1 MRLATRMKLTYGT
14 VFIVPLILMFVT
26 FWGMGQIEMRALR
39 QKFDMEEASVEM
51 LVNPYK
57 MLDKISSSI
66 VDELRNTAE
75 NSPEKLMDTAY
86 LEQMNQRLEAY
97 SSFLVLRRGG
107 EVYYSGG
114 PGDTGLELSN
124 LELFTVDSGFVS
136 GEEPYHLKQIDFG
149 FSDGSEGVVQILTPV
164 ESVVHQVENMIVK
177 AFVLALIILVA
188 VSGTAFFGLY
198 QSIVQPLE
206 KLKRA
211 AVNIKEGNLDFNVIT
226 DTEDEIGEVCTAFEE
241 MRIKLKAQI
250 DLSMQY
256 EKDNKELISNISHD
270 LKTPITAIKG
280 YVEGIRD
287 DVADTP
293 EKMDKYIRTIYNKAT
308 DMDKLIDEPIDFIS
322 GQIEEFER
330 RRVEA
335 KKAMICEI
343 YTGIMAEH
351 GTVMEYLPLDRIY
364 DSRWENSTTT
374 QKAIT
379 EAITAH
385 VEHVEKDLDT
395 IRAMESEFEDKGL
408 AKYKATLELSD
419 AITAMNQYQKQKEE
433 ILRRQAEEEQRK
445 AALVHE
451 EPAAPEVVPEVVPE
465 EEKEVRSAP
474 ASAGTVRYEV
484 VADPFQ
490 IAQLEAAM
498 REYGIKFRRV

>member
-1 MRLATRMKLTYGT
+1 MQEINLLVEQKNGSIETNSEEIKAALAAK
-14 VFIVPLILMFVT
+14 
-26 FWGMGQIEMRALR
+26 
-39 QKFDMEEASVEM
+39 MEE
-51 LVNPYK
+51 YK
-57 MLDKISSSI
+57 GM
-66 VDELRNTAE
+66 VFTAE
-75 NSPEKLMDTAY
+75 SQPEAKRTVASLRKLKKAMSD
-86 LEQMNQRLEAY
+86 
-97 SSFLVLRRGG
+97 RRI
-107 EVYYSGG
+107 EIKKK
-114 PGDTGLELSN
+114 
-124 LELFTVDSGFVS
+124 FM
-136 GEEPYHLKQIDFG
+136 EPYTNF
-149 FSDGSEGVVQILTPV
+149 EA
-164 ESVVHQVENMIVK
+164 QV
-177 AFVLALIILVA
+177 
-188 VSGTAFFGLY
+188 
-198 QSIVQPLE
+198 
-206 KLKRA
+206 
-211 AVNIKEGNLDFNVIT
+211 
-226 DTEDEIGEVCTAFEE
+226 
-241 MRIKLKAQI
+241 
-250 DLSMQY
+250 
-256 EKDNKELISNISHD
+256 KEL
-270 LKTPITAIKG
+270 
-280 YVEGIRD
+280 
-287 DVADTP
+287 
-293 EKMDKYIRTIYNKAT
+293 
-308 DMDKLIDEPIDFIS
+308 DKLIDEPIDFIS

-445 AALVHE
+445 AEEEARRAAEEEQRKAALVHE

-465 EEKEVRSAP
+465 EEKEVRSATAP
-474 ASAGTVRYEV
+474 EGTVRYEV

-498 REYGIKFRRV
+498 REYGIEFRRV

>member
-1 MRLATRMKLTYGT
+1 MQEINLLVEQKDGSIETNFEEIKVALAAGLEEYKGM
-14 VFIVPLILMFVT
+14 VF
-26 FWGMGQIEMRALR
+26 
-39 QKFDMEEASVEM
+39 
-51 LVNPYK
+51 
-57 MLDKISSSI
+57 
-66 VDELRNTAE
+66 TAE
-75 NSPEKLMDTAY
+75 SQPEAKRTVA
-86 LEQMNQRLEAY
+86 
-97 SSFLVLRRGG
+97 SLR
-107 EVYYSGG
+107 
-114 PGDTGLELSN
+114 
-124 LELFTVDSGFVS
+124 
-136 GEEPYHLKQIDFG
+136 
-149 FSDGSEGVVQILTPV
+149 
-164 ESVVHQVENMIVK
+164 
-177 AFVLALIILVA
+177 
-188 VSGTAFFGLY
+188 
-198 QSIVQPLE
+198 
-206 KLKRA
+206 KLKKAMNDRRIE
-211 AVNIKEGNLDFNVIT
+211 IKKTFMVPYTN
-226 DTEDEIGEVCTAFEE
+226 FE
-241 MRIKLKAQI
+241 AQV
-250 DLSMQY
+250 
-256 EKDNKELISNISHD
+256 KEL
-270 LKTPITAIKG
+270 
-280 YVEGIRD
+280 
-287 DVADTP
+287 
-293 EKMDKYIRTIYNKAT
+293 
-308 DMDKLIDEPIDFIS
+308 DKLIDEPIDFIS

-395 IRAMESEFEDKGL
+395 IRAMESEFADKGL

-445 AALVHE
+445 AEEEARRAAEEEQRKAALVHE
-451 EPAAPEVVPEVVPE
+451 EPAAPEVVPDVALE
-465 EEKEVRSAP
+465 EEKAVRSATAP
-474 ASAGTVRYEV
+474 EGTVRYEV

>member
-1 MRLATRMKLTYGT
+1 MQEINLLVEQKDGSIETNFEEIKVALAAGLEEYKGM
-14 VFIVPLILMFVT
+14 VF
-26 FWGMGQIEMRALR
+26 
-39 QKFDMEEASVEM
+39 
-51 LVNPYK
+51 
-57 MLDKISSSI
+57 
-66 VDELRNTAE
+66 TAE
-75 NSPEKLMDTAY
+75 SQPEAKRTVA
-86 LEQMNQRLEAY
+86 
-97 SSFLVLRRGG
+97 SLR
-107 EVYYSGG
+107 
-114 PGDTGLELSN
+114 
-124 LELFTVDSGFVS
+124 
-136 GEEPYHLKQIDFG
+136 
-149 FSDGSEGVVQILTPV
+149 
-164 ESVVHQVENMIVK
+164 
-177 AFVLALIILVA
+177 
-188 VSGTAFFGLY
+188 
-198 QSIVQPLE
+198 
-206 KLKRA
+206 KLKKAMNDRRIE
-211 AVNIKEGNLDFNVIT
+211 IKKTFMAPYTN
-226 DTEDEIGEVCTAFEE
+226 FE
-241 MRIKLKAQI
+241 AQV
-250 DLSMQY
+250 
-256 EKDNKELISNISHD
+256 KEL
-270 LKTPITAIKG
+270 
-280 YVEGIRD
+280 
-287 DVADTP
+287 
-293 EKMDKYIRTIYNKAT
+293 
-308 DMDKLIDEPIDFIS
+308 DKLIDEPIDFIS

-408 AKYKATLELSD
+408 AKYRATLELSD

-445 AALVHE
+445 AEEEARRAAEEEQRKAALVHE
-451 EPAAPEVVPEVVPE
+451 EPVVPEVVPDVALE
-465 EEKEVRSAP
+465 EEKAVRSATAP
-474 ASAGTVRYEV
+474 EGTVRYEV

>member
-1 MRLATRMKLTYGT
+1 MQEINLLVEQKNGSIETNSEEIKAALAAK
-14 VFIVPLILMFVT
+14 
-26 FWGMGQIEMRALR
+26 
-39 QKFDMEEASVEM
+39 MEE
-51 LVNPYK
+51 YK
-57 MLDKISSSI
+57 GM
-66 VDELRNTAE
+66 VFTAE
-75 NSPEKLMDTAY
+75 SQPEAKRTVASLRKLKKAMSD
-86 LEQMNQRLEAY
+86 
-97 SSFLVLRRGG
+97 RRI
-107 EVYYSGG
+107 EIKKK
-114 PGDTGLELSN
+114 
-124 LELFTVDSGFVS
+124 FM
-136 GEEPYHLKQIDFG
+136 EPYTNF
-149 FSDGSEGVVQILTPV
+149 EA
-164 ESVVHQVENMIVK
+164 QV
-177 AFVLALIILVA
+177 
-188 VSGTAFFGLY
+188 
-198 QSIVQPLE
+198 
-206 KLKRA
+206 
-211 AVNIKEGNLDFNVIT
+211 
-226 DTEDEIGEVCTAFEE
+226 
-241 MRIKLKAQI
+241 
-250 DLSMQY
+250 
-256 EKDNKELISNISHD
+256 KEL
-270 LKTPITAIKG
+270 
-280 YVEGIRD
+280 
-287 DVADTP
+287 
-293 EKMDKYIRTIYNKAT
+293 
-308 DMDKLIDEPIDFIS
+308 DKLIDEPIDFIS

-419 AITAMNQYQKQKEE
+419 AIATMNQYQKQKEE

-445 AALVHE
+445 AEEEARRAAEEEQRKAALVHE
-451 EPAAPEVVPEVVPE
+451 EPVVPDVVPDVALE

-474 ASAGTVRYEV
+474 APAGTVRYEV

>member
-1 MRLATRMKLTYGT
+1 MQEINLLVEQKNGSIETNFEEIKAALAAGLEEYKGM
-14 VFIVPLILMFVT
+14 VF
-26 FWGMGQIEMRALR
+26 
-39 QKFDMEEASVEM
+39 
-51 LVNPYK
+51 
-57 MLDKISSSI
+57 
-66 VDELRNTAE
+66 TAE
-75 NSPEKLMDTAY
+75 SQPKAKKTVASLRKLKNA
-86 LEQMNQRLEAY
+86 MND
-97 SSFLVLRRGG
+97 RRI
-107 EVYYSGG
+107 EIKKK
-114 PGDTGLELSN
+114 
-124 LELFTVDSGFVS
+124 FM
-136 GEEPYHLKQIDFG
+136 EPYTNF
-149 FSDGSEGVVQILTPV
+149 EA
-164 ESVVHQVENMIVK
+164 QV
-177 AFVLALIILVA
+177 
-188 VSGTAFFGLY
+188 
-198 QSIVQPLE
+198 
-206 KLKRA
+206 
-211 AVNIKEGNLDFNVIT
+211 
-226 DTEDEIGEVCTAFEE
+226 
-241 MRIKLKAQI
+241 
-250 DLSMQY
+250 
-256 EKDNKELISNISHD
+256 KEL
-270 LKTPITAIKG
+270 
-280 YVEGIRD
+280 
-287 DVADTP
+287 
-293 EKMDKYIRTIYNKAT
+293 
-308 DMDKLIDEPIDFIS
+308 DKLIDEPIDFIS

-445 AALVHE
+445 AEEEARRAAEEEQRKATLVHE
-451 EPAAPEVVPEVVPE
+451 EPAAPEVVPDVALE
-465 EEKEVRSAP
+465 EEKEVRSATAP
-474 ASAGTVRYEV
+474 EGTVRYEV

>member
-1 MRLATRMKLTYGT
+1 MQEINLLVEQKNGSIETNSEEIKAALAAK
-14 VFIVPLILMFVT
+14 
-26 FWGMGQIEMRALR
+26 
-39 QKFDMEEASVEM
+39 MEE
-51 LVNPYK
+51 YK
-57 MLDKISSSI
+57 GM
-66 VDELRNTAE
+66 VFTAE
-75 NSPEKLMDTAY
+75 SQPEAKRTVA
-86 LEQMNQRLEAY
+86 
-97 SSFLVLRRGG
+97 SLR
-107 EVYYSGG
+107 
-114 PGDTGLELSN
+114 
-124 LELFTVDSGFVS
+124 
-136 GEEPYHLKQIDFG
+136 
-149 FSDGSEGVVQILTPV
+149 
-164 ESVVHQVENMIVK
+164 
-177 AFVLALIILVA
+177 
-188 VSGTAFFGLY
+188 
-198 QSIVQPLE
+198 
-206 KLKRA
+206 KLKKAMNDRRIE
-211 AVNIKEGNLDFNVIT
+211 IKKTFMAPYTN
-226 DTEDEIGEVCTAFEE
+226 FE
-241 MRIKLKAQI
+241 AQV
-250 DLSMQY
+250 
-256 EKDNKELISNISHD
+256 KEL
-270 LKTPITAIKG
+270 
-280 YVEGIRD
+280 
-287 DVADTP
+287 
-293 EKMDKYIRTIYNKAT
+293 
-308 DMDKLIDEPIDFIS
+308 DKLIDEPIDFIS

-445 AALVHE
+445 AEEEARRAAEEEQRKAALVHE
-451 EPAAPEVVPEVVPE
+451 EPVVPEVVPDVALE
-465 EEKEVRSAP
+465 EEKAVRSATAP
-474 ASAGTVRYEV
+474 EGTVRYEV

>member
-1 MRLATRMKLTYGT
+1 MQEINLLVEQKNGSIETNFEEIKVALAAGLEEYKGM
-14 VFIVPLILMFVT
+14 VF
-26 FWGMGQIEMRALR
+26 
-39 QKFDMEEASVEM
+39 
-51 LVNPYK
+51 
-57 MLDKISSSI
+57 
-66 VDELRNTAE
+66 TAE
-75 NSPEKLMDTAY
+75 SQPEAKRTVA
-86 LEQMNQRLEAY
+86 
-97 SSFLVLRRGG
+97 SLR
-107 EVYYSGG
+107 
-114 PGDTGLELSN
+114 
-124 LELFTVDSGFVS
+124 
-136 GEEPYHLKQIDFG
+136 
-149 FSDGSEGVVQILTPV
+149 
-164 ESVVHQVENMIVK
+164 
-177 AFVLALIILVA
+177 
-188 VSGTAFFGLY
+188 
-198 QSIVQPLE
+198 
-206 KLKRA
+206 KLKKAMNDRRIE
-211 AVNIKEGNLDFNVIT
+211 IKKTFMAPYTN
-226 DTEDEIGEVCTAFEE
+226 FE
-241 MRIKLKAQI
+241 AQV
-250 DLSMQY
+250 
-256 EKDNKELISNISHD
+256 KEL
-270 LKTPITAIKG
+270 
-280 YVEGIRD
+280 
-287 DVADTP
+287 
-293 EKMDKYIRTIYNKAT
+293 
-308 DMDKLIDEPIDFIS
+308 DKLIDEPIDFIS

-445 AALVHE
+445 AEEEARRAAEEEQRKATLVHE
-451 EPAAPEVVPEVVPE
+451 EPAAPEVVPDVALE
-465 EEKEVRSAP
+465 EEKEVRSATAP
-474 ASAGTVRYEV
+474 EGTVRYEV

>member
-1 MRLATRMKLTYGT
+1 MQEINLLVEQKDGSIETNFEEIKAALAAGLEEYKGM
-14 VFIVPLILMFVT
+14 VF
-26 FWGMGQIEMRALR
+26 
-39 QKFDMEEASVEM
+39 
-51 LVNPYK
+51 
-57 MLDKISSSI
+57 
-66 VDELRNTAE
+66 TAE
-75 NSPEKLMDTAY
+75 SQPEAKRTVA
-86 LEQMNQRLEAY
+86 
-97 SSFLVLRRGG
+97 SLR
-107 EVYYSGG
+107 
-114 PGDTGLELSN
+114 
-124 LELFTVDSGFVS
+124 
-136 GEEPYHLKQIDFG
+136 
-149 FSDGSEGVVQILTPV
+149 
-164 ESVVHQVENMIVK
+164 
-177 AFVLALIILVA
+177 
-188 VSGTAFFGLY
+188 
-198 QSIVQPLE
+198 
-206 KLKRA
+206 KLKKAMNDRRIE
-211 AVNIKEGNLDFNVIT
+211 IKKTFMMPYTN
-226 DTEDEIGEVCTAFEE
+226 FE
-241 MRIKLKAQI
+241 AQV
-250 DLSMQY
+250 
-256 EKDNKELISNISHD
+256 KEL
-270 LKTPITAIKG
+270 
-280 YVEGIRD
+280 
-287 DVADTP
+287 
-293 EKMDKYIRTIYNKAT
+293 
-308 DMDKLIDEPIDFIS
+308 DKLIDEPIDFIS

-445 AALVHE
+445 AEEEARRAAEEEQRKAALVHE

>member
-1 MRLATRMKLTYGT
+1 MQEINLLVEQKDGSIETNFEEIKVALAAGLEEYKGM
-14 VFIVPLILMFVT
+14 VF
-26 FWGMGQIEMRALR
+26 
-39 QKFDMEEASVEM
+39 
-51 LVNPYK
+51 
-57 MLDKISSSI
+57 
-66 VDELRNTAE
+66 TAE
-75 NSPEKLMDTAY
+75 SQPEAKRTVA
-86 LEQMNQRLEAY
+86 
-97 SSFLVLRRGG
+97 SLR
-107 EVYYSGG
+107 
-114 PGDTGLELSN
+114 
-124 LELFTVDSGFVS
+124 
-136 GEEPYHLKQIDFG
+136 
-149 FSDGSEGVVQILTPV
+149 
-164 ESVVHQVENMIVK
+164 
-177 AFVLALIILVA
+177 
-188 VSGTAFFGLY
+188 
-198 QSIVQPLE
+198 
-206 KLKRA
+206 KLKKVMNDRRIE
-211 AVNIKEGNLDFNVIT
+211 IKKTFMAPYTN
-226 DTEDEIGEVCTAFEE
+226 FE
-241 MRIKLKAQI
+241 AQV
-250 DLSMQY
+250 
-256 EKDNKELISNISHD
+256 KEL
-270 LKTPITAIKG
+270 
-280 YVEGIRD
+280 
-287 DVADTP
+287 
-293 EKMDKYIRTIYNKAT
+293 
-308 DMDKLIDEPIDFIS
+308 DKLIDEPIDFIS

-445 AALVHE
+445 ATLVHE
-451 EPAAPEVVPEVVPE
+451 EPAAPEVVPDVALE
-465 EEKEVRSAP
+465 EEKEVRSATAP
-474 ASAGTVRYEV
+474 EGTVRYEV

-498 REYGIKFRRV
+498 REYGIEFRRV

>member
-1 MRLATRMKLTYGT
+1 MQEINLLVEQKDGSIETNFEEIKAALAAGLEEYKGM
-14 VFIVPLILMFVT
+14 VF
-26 FWGMGQIEMRALR
+26 
-39 QKFDMEEASVEM
+39 
-51 LVNPYK
+51 
-57 MLDKISSSI
+57 
-66 VDELRNTAE
+66 TAE
-75 NSPEKLMDTAY
+75 SQPEAKRTVA
-86 LEQMNQRLEAY
+86 
-97 SSFLVLRRGG
+97 SLR
-107 EVYYSGG
+107 
-114 PGDTGLELSN
+114 
-124 LELFTVDSGFVS
+124 
-136 GEEPYHLKQIDFG
+136 
-149 FSDGSEGVVQILTPV
+149 
-164 ESVVHQVENMIVK
+164 
-177 AFVLALIILVA
+177 
-188 VSGTAFFGLY
+188 
-198 QSIVQPLE
+198 
-206 KLKRA
+206 KLKKAMNDRRIE
-211 AVNIKEGNLDFNVIT
+211 IKKTFMMPYTN
-226 DTEDEIGEVCTAFEE
+226 FE
-241 MRIKLKAQI
+241 AQV
-250 DLSMQY
+250 
-256 EKDNKELISNISHD
+256 KEL
-270 LKTPITAIKG
+270 
-280 YVEGIRD
+280 
-287 DVADTP
+287 
-293 EKMDKYIRTIYNKAT
+293 
-308 DMDKLIDEPIDFIS
+308 DKLIDEPIDFIS

-451 EPAAPEVVPEVVPE
+451 EPAAPEVVPE

>member
-1 MRLATRMKLTYGT
+1 MQEINLLVEQKDGSIETNFEEIKVALAAGLEEYKGM
-14 VFIVPLILMFVT
+14 VF
-26 FWGMGQIEMRALR
+26 
-39 QKFDMEEASVEM
+39 
-51 LVNPYK
+51 
-57 MLDKISSSI
+57 
-66 VDELRNTAE
+66 TAE
-75 NSPEKLMDTAY
+75 SQPEVKRTVA
-86 LEQMNQRLEAY
+86 
-97 SSFLVLRRGG
+97 SLR
-107 EVYYSGG
+107 
-114 PGDTGLELSN
+114 
-124 LELFTVDSGFVS
+124 
-136 GEEPYHLKQIDFG
+136 
-149 FSDGSEGVVQILTPV
+149 
-164 ESVVHQVENMIVK
+164 
-177 AFVLALIILVA
+177 
-188 VSGTAFFGLY
+188 
-198 QSIVQPLE
+198 
-206 KLKRA
+206 KLKKAMNDRRIE
-211 AVNIKEGNLDFNVIT
+211 IKKTFMAPYTN
-226 DTEDEIGEVCTAFEE
+226 FE
-241 MRIKLKAQI
+241 AQV
-250 DLSMQY
+250 
-256 EKDNKELISNISHD
+256 KEL
-270 LKTPITAIKG
+270 
-280 YVEGIRD
+280 
-287 DVADTP
+287 
-293 EKMDKYIRTIYNKAT
+293 
-308 DMDKLIDEPIDFIS
+308 DKLIDEPIDFIS

>member
-1 MRLATRMKLTYGT
+1 MQEINLLVEQKDGSIETNFEEIKVALAAGLEEYKGM
-14 VFIVPLILMFVT
+14 VF
-26 FWGMGQIEMRALR
+26 
-39 QKFDMEEASVEM
+39 
-51 LVNPYK
+51 
-57 MLDKISSSI
+57 
-66 VDELRNTAE
+66 TAE
-75 NSPEKLMDTAY
+75 SQPEAKRTVA
-86 LEQMNQRLEAY
+86 
-97 SSFLVLRRGG
+97 SLR
-107 EVYYSGG
+107 
-114 PGDTGLELSN
+114 
-124 LELFTVDSGFVS
+124 
-136 GEEPYHLKQIDFG
+136 
-149 FSDGSEGVVQILTPV
+149 
-164 ESVVHQVENMIVK
+164 
-177 AFVLALIILVA
+177 
-188 VSGTAFFGLY
+188 
-198 QSIVQPLE
+198 
-206 KLKRA
+206 KLKKAMNDRRIE
-211 AVNIKEGNLDFNVIT
+211 IKKTFMAPYTN
-226 DTEDEIGEVCTAFEE
+226 FE
-241 MRIKLKAQI
+241 AQV
-250 DLSMQY
+250 
-256 EKDNKELISNISHD
+256 KEL
-270 LKTPITAIKG
+270 
-280 YVEGIRD
+280 
-287 DVADTP
+287 
-293 EKMDKYIRTIYNKAT
+293 
-308 DMDKLIDEPIDFIS
+308 DKLIDEPIDFIS

-379 EAITAH
+379 EAITAP

-408 AKYKATLELSD
+408 AKYRATLELSD

-451 EPAAPEVVPEVVPE
+451 EPVVPEVVPDVALE
-465 EEKEVRSAP
+465 EEKAVRSATAP
-474 ASAGTVRYEV
+474 EGTVRYEV

>member
-1 MRLATRMKLTYGT
+1 MQEINLLVEQKNGSIETNFEEIKAALAAGLEEYKGM
-14 VFIVPLILMFVT
+14 VF
-26 FWGMGQIEMRALR
+26 
-39 QKFDMEEASVEM
+39 
-51 LVNPYK
+51 
-57 MLDKISSSI
+57 
-66 VDELRNTAE
+66 TAE
-75 NSPEKLMDTAY
+75 SQPEAKKTVASLRKLKKA
-86 LEQMNQRLEAY
+86 MND
-97 SSFLVLRRGG
+97 RRI
-107 EVYYSGG
+107 EI
-114 PGDTGLELSN
+114 
-124 LELFTVDSGFVS
+124 
-136 GEEPYHLKQIDFG
+136 K
-149 FSDGSEGVVQILTPV
+149 
-164 ESVVHQVENMIVK
+164 K
-177 AFVLALIILVA
+177 AFMVPY
-188 VSGTAFFGLY
+188 T
-198 QSIVQPLE
+198 
-206 KLKRA
+206 
-211 AVNIKEGNLDFNVIT
+211 N
-226 DTEDEIGEVCTAFEE
+226 FE
-241 MRIKLKAQI
+241 AQV
-250 DLSMQY
+250 
-256 EKDNKELISNISHD
+256 KEL
-270 LKTPITAIKG
+270 
-280 YVEGIRD
+280 
-287 DVADTP
+287 
-293 EKMDKYIRTIYNKAT
+293 
-308 DMDKLIDEPIDFIS
+308 DKLIDEPIDFIS

-408 AKYKATLELSD
+408 AKYRATLELSD

-445 AALVHE
+445 AEEEARRAAEEEQRKAALVHE
-451 EPAAPEVVPEVVPE
+451 EPVVPEVVPDVALE
-465 EEKEVRSAP
+465 EEKAVRSATAP
-474 ASAGTVRYEV
+474 EGTVRYEV

>member
-1 MRLATRMKLTYGT
+1 MQEINLLVEQKNGSIETNSEEIKAALAAK
-14 VFIVPLILMFVT
+14 
-26 FWGMGQIEMRALR
+26 
-39 QKFDMEEASVEM
+39 MEE
-51 LVNPYK
+51 YK
-57 MLDKISSSI
+57 GM
-66 VDELRNTAE
+66 VFTAE
-75 NSPEKLMDTAY
+75 SQPEAKRTVA
-86 LEQMNQRLEAY
+86 
-97 SSFLVLRRGG
+97 SLR
-107 EVYYSGG
+107 
-114 PGDTGLELSN
+114 
-124 LELFTVDSGFVS
+124 
-136 GEEPYHLKQIDFG
+136 
-149 FSDGSEGVVQILTPV
+149 
-164 ESVVHQVENMIVK
+164 
-177 AFVLALIILVA
+177 
-188 VSGTAFFGLY
+188 
-198 QSIVQPLE
+198 
-206 KLKRA
+206 KLKKAMSDRRIE
-211 AVNIKEGNLDFNVIT
+211 IKKTFMAPYTN
-226 DTEDEIGEVCTAFEE
+226 FE
-241 MRIKLKAQI
+241 AQV
-250 DLSMQY
+250 
-256 EKDNKELISNISHD
+256 KEL
-270 LKTPITAIKG
+270 
-280 YVEGIRD
+280 
-287 DVADTP
+287 
-293 EKMDKYIRTIYNKAT
+293 
-308 DMDKLIDEPIDFIS
+308 DKLIDEPIDFIS

-343 YTGIMAEH
+343 YTGIMTEH

-445 AALVHE
+445 AEEEVRRAAEEEQRKAALVHE
-451 EPAAPEVVPEVVPE
+451 EPVVPEVVPDVALE
-465 EEKEVRSAP
+465 EEKAVRSATAP
-474 ASAGTVRYEV
+474 EGTVRYEV